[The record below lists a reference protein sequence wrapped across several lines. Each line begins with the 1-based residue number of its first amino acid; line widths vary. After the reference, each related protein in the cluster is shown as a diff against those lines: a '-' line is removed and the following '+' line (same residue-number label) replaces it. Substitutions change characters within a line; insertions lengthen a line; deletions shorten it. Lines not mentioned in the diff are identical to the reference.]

1 MAIRVRHNPGSTA
14 GYAVDKTHLVA
25 RIHRIEGQV
34 RGLAKMVENDE
45 YCLDILTQINA
56 VKGATSQL
64 GLRLL
69 EAHLKRGMEATH
81 GVKIEELMLAVDRFS
96 RS

>member
-1 MAIRVRHNPGSTA
+1 MPTRVHHNNGRTP
-14 GYAVDKTHLVA
+14 GYAAERARILA

-56 VKGATSQL
+56 VKGATNQL

-69 EAHLKRGMEATH
+69 EAHLTRGVTALD
-81 GVKIEELMLAVDRFS
+81 GVNMEELMLAVDRFS